1 MSEIY
6 SKELEL
12 EEQERRLL
20 SLISD
25 LELFSATQ
33 NPTSKLNIFELIGL
47 DRQEIKHSKFLKFL
61 LTPAA
66 RHGLGD
72 TFLKGLIGKV
82 FQTLQSAP
90 PLRPLAFS
98 LASFADA
105 SIQTEW
111 KDIDILIESRANRF
125 VLAIENK
132 IDANESKDQLL
143 KYETIINAA
152 YPQHHRLF
160 AYLTPPEGDLPSRS
174 QWSSITYADVL
185 NALTAARDKAVASEI
200 HLTIDHYIDLL
211 RRNFVPD
218 EELIQ
223 QCRQIAAKHRQA
235 LDLIYRYGEVNG
247 FSTAVNRFFENH
259 PEFSWSTVKPNRA
272 AFLPKV
278 IYDALPTIPGLSWFG
293 QSRPLLLWFLLESNK
308 LGLIIEV
315 GPFQH
320 PNFPREPLA
329 RMLLDHFGTKT
340 KVISPQYTRVRSQYK
355 PLDEDQSSDV
365 ESLLTQMEILYK
377 DAMPHLAISAT
388 LIDYFKEPPLS
399 APKAEDQE
407 PFVGATQ

>member
-1 MSEIY
+1 VNEPSVSPE
-6 SKELEL
+6 SDEH
-12 EEQERRLL
+12 EQRLL

-25 LELFSATQ
+25 LELFSAQ
-33 NPTSKLNIFELIGL
+33 QDLTSKLNVFELVGL

-66 RHGLGD
+66 QHGLGD
-72 TFLKGLIGKV
+72 TFLKGIIGKV
-82 FQTLQSAP
+82 MQNLQSPP

-98 LASFADA
+98 LASFEDA
-105 SIQTEW
+105 SVQTEW
-111 KDIDILIESRANRF
+111 KDIDILIESRANRL

-132 IDANESKDQLL
+132 IDASEGKDQLL

-160 AYLTPPEGDLPSRS
+160 AYLTPPEGDSPSRS

-185 NALTAARDKAVASEI
+185 SALIAARGKAIASEV
-200 HLTIDHYIDLL
+200 HLTIEHYIDLL

-247 FSTAVNRFFENH
+247 FTTAANRFFENH
-259 PEFSWSTVKPNRA
+259 PEFSWNTVKPNRA

-293 QSRPLLLWFLLESNK
+293 QSRPLLLWFLLEPKK
-308 LGLIIEV
+308 LGLILEV

-320 PNFPREPLA
+320 PHFPREPLA
-329 RMLLDHFGTKT
+329 RKLLDHFETKT

-355 PLDEDQSSDV
+355 ALNEDQSADV
-365 ESLLTQMEILYK
+365 ESLLAQMEILYK
-377 DAMPHLAISAT
+377 DAMPHLGISAM
-388 LIDYFKEPPLS
+388 LIDYFKESTPTASTPGDQVPPIRT
-399 APKAEDQE
+399 AQ
-407 PFVGATQ
+407 

>member
-1 MSEIY
+1 VNEIY
-6 SKELEL
+6 SAGPEL
-12 EEQERRLL
+12 EEQEQRLL

-25 LELFSATQ
+25 LELFSAQ
-33 NPTSKLNIFELIGL
+33 QDLTSKLNIFLVGL

-66 RHGLGD
+66 QHGLGD
-72 TFLKGLIGKV
+72 TFLKGIIGKV
-82 FQTLQSAP
+82 FQNLQSAP

-98 LASFADA
+98 LASFEDA
-105 SIQTEW
+105 NVQTEW
-111 KDIDILIESRANRF
+111 KDIDILIESRTNRL

-132 IDANESKDQLL
+132 IDASESKDQLL
-143 KYETIINAA
+143 KYETIVNAN
-152 YPQHHRLF
+152 YPQYHRLF
-160 AYLTPPEGDLPSRS
+160 AYLTPPEGESPSRS

-185 NALTAARDKAVASEI
+185 NALTAARGKAIASEI
-200 HLTIDHYIDLL
+200 HLTIEHYINLL

-218 EELIQ
+218 EELVQ

-247 FSTAVNRFFENH
+247 FSTAANRFFDNH
-259 PEFSWSTVKPNRA
+259 PEFSWNTVKPNRA
-272 AFLPKV
+272 AFLPKP
-278 IYDALPTIPGLSWFG
+278 IYDALPTIQGLSWFD

-329 RMLLDHFGTKT
+329 RKLLDHFGTKT
-340 KVISPQYTRVRSQYK
+340 KVISPKFTRVRSQYRI
-355 PLDEDQSSDV
+355 LSEDQSADV
-365 ESLLTQMEILYK
+365 ESLLTQMEFLYK
-377 DAMPHLAISAT
+377 DALPHLAIGEMLT
-388 LIDYFKEPPLS
+388 DYFKEPGPQVMNS
-399 APKAEDQE
+399 VITTPE
-407 PFVGATQ
+407 